1 MLLNAGMSFR
11 IWWVFRNSEDAP
23 QWNETVNE
31 FPAFFAPTVRSHLVT
46 FVISLGNLLDT
57 KKGTISFP
65 NLINLAKR
73 DGRVSP
79 HDLEKAEQQLAKM
92 DPTAKKIQILRHNLF
107 AHLKAD
113 ADGHDV
119 FNKAGITPNQIKN
132 LILDGLI
139 LLNLISREIQE
150 VVYADNFDEVE
161 CETRN
166 LLKALGN
173 LR

>member
-1 MLLNAGMSFR
+1 MNKQNFPTYLEATWKMLLNAGMSFR

-92 DPTAKKIQILRHNLF
+92 DPTAKKIQIL
-107 AHLKAD
+107 
-113 ADGHDV
+113 
-119 FNKAGITPNQIKN
+119 
-132 LILDGLI
+132 
-139 LLNLISREIQE
+139 
-150 VVYADNFDEVE
+150 
-161 CETRN
+161 
-166 LLKALGN
+166 
-173 LR
+173 